1 MDIDQARQD
10 ILQWI
15 MDFVERPNP
24 KLSGWPPC
32 PYARQARLQ
41 NKISIQKGRDPFAD
55 LLCLGRIEPYDV
67 IALVY
72 DPKEWEVNEFEY
84 MVAASNRGFLNQR
97 NLHALSD
104 HPDCPEIV
112 NDVIMNQGTY
122 AIVFVQDLAKLNQ
135 AAKDLVVKD
144 YYKGWTEH
152 YLQELFYQRDDPR
165 K

>member
-1 MDIDQARQD
+1 MDIDQARSE

-24 KLSGWPPC
+24 RLNKWPPC
-32 PYARQARLQ
+32 PFARQARLQ
-41 NKISIQKGRDPFAD
+41 NQISIRKGLDPFAD
-55 LLCLGRIEPYDV
+55 LLCLGSITPYAV
-67 IALVY
+67 IVFVY
-72 DPKEWEVNEFEY
+72 DPKEYPAEEFEY
-84 MVAASNRGFLNQR
+84 MIEASNRGFLANR

-122 AIVFVQDLAKLNQ
+122 AITFVQELDKLNQ
-135 AAKDLVVKD
+135 AARDLAAKD
-144 YYKGWTEH
+144 YYKGWPED
-152 YLQELFYQRDDPR
+152 YLKGLFYQRDDPR